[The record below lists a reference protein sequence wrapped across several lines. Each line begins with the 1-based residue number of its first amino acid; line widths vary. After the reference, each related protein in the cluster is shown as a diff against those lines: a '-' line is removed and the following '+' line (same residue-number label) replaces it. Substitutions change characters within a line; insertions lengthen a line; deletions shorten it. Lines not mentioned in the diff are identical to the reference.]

1 MLLKKSVISRIR
13 QHRRLKTALM
23 DKFEIGR
30 ITLYRWLNDNDPQF
44 TEYSVLLLIG
54 SYLGVDDVQDLLD
67 RSEEITR

>member
-1 MLLKKSVISRIR
+1 MLLKKDVISRIR
-13 QHRRLKTALM
+13 RHKRLKIALM
-23 DKFEIGR
+23 DKFNIGKT
-30 ITLYRWLNDNDPQF
+30 TLFRWLNENDPQF